1 MAKKTETEIET
12 DITRLLG
19 KRIHRI
25 LGIPTDRRS
34 NTVTARYI
42 MFDDRETYVVLD
54 EQDYYAYHDCS
65 YSARLIDVRKDKK
78 DWARLDTDT
87 ALQDSTTLT

>member
-12 DITRLLG
+12 DIIRLLG

-25 LGIPTDRRS
+25 LGTPTDRRS
-34 NTVTARYI
+34 NTVPAQYI
-42 MFDDRETYVVLD
+42 MFDDRETYVVLY

-65 YSARLIDVRKDKK
+65 HSARHIDVRKDKK
-78 DWARLDTDT
+78 EWALLDTNT
-87 ALQDSTTLT
+87 TLQDSTTLT